1 MDLRELLSAFRQ
13 GTVSAPGAAAVALSA
28 LAACWL
34 VTAGAILPLVRLLS
48 RGDEERVQRG
58 RSRRIGMALALGSV
72 AASFFL
78 LFHALLPVERR
89 YPHLGYQ
96 LSEFILIAAGGYALV
111 ELLLAAFAD
120 AIPRWRGRPP
130 ASLITKDLLRTVLF
144 LGIFLVAVKGAF
156 PGTDIG
162 ALLTTSAILSI
173 VVGLALQESLSN
185 VFAGALLSV
194 DRPFKPGDWIE
205 VDGREGK
212 VLGANWRSTRI
223 LTRDNDLIHIP
234 NSAVA
239 KGTLLNYSVPTT
251 RHLCR
256 RRVGVEYAAQ
266 PNKVRSVL
274 GAMMASTE
282 GVLKDPGPEVFV
294 VDYGDH
300 AVIYEL
306 RFWIEDVA
314 RRPAI
319 EAEVLRGVWYHLKR
333 HGLHIPFP
341 VREVFLHRERPERR
355 PEEVLDLLRGV
366 DLLKPLQPAELDL
379 LAHDLTRQVFARGES
394 VFRQGEPGS
403 TFYIIRSGRVA
414 VLSHPEGGAEVRVA
428 ELKGG
433 DHFGEMSLLT
443 GEPRNS
449 SCVAEEDSEL
459 LCLDRESF
467 AELLRSNPP
476 VAERMSEVLAARAQ
490 ERLAKLASTRTDGA
504 PETHVHENRA
514 RTILNRIRQM
524 FRFLTPPAR

>member
-1 MDLRELLSAFRQ
+1 
-13 GTVSAPGAAAVALSA
+13 
-28 LAACWL
+28 
-34 VTAGAILPLVRLLS
+34 
-48 RGDEERVQRG
+48 
-58 RSRRIGMALALGSV
+58 
-72 AASFFL
+72 
-78 LFHALLPVERR
+78 
-89 YPHLGYQ
+89 
-96 LSEFILIAAGGYALV
+96 
-111 ELLLAAFAD
+111 
-120 AIPRWRGRPP
+120 
-130 ASLITKDLLRTVLF
+130 
-144 LGIFLVAVKGAF
+144 
-156 PGTDIG
+156 
-162 ALLTTSAILSI
+162 
-173 VVGLALQESLSN
+173 
-185 VFAGALLSV
+185 V

-274 GAMMASTE
+274 VAMMASTE

-306 RFWIEDVA
+306 RFWIDDVA

-319 EAEVLRGVWYHLKR
+319 ESEVLRGVWYHLKR
-333 HGLHIPFP
+333 QGLHIPFP

-355 PEEVLDLLRGV
+355 AEEVLELLQGV
-366 DLLKPLQPAELDL
+366 DLLRPLKPAEFEL
-379 LAHDLTRQVFARGES
+379 LAHDLTRLVFARGEA
-394 VFRQGEPGS
+394 VFRQGESGS
-403 TFYIIRSGRVA
+403 SFFIIRSGRVA
-414 VLSHPEGGAEVRVA
+414 VLSRPEGGAEVRVA
-428 ELKGG
+428 ELKAG
-433 DHFGEMSLLT
+433 DPFGEMSLLT

-449 SCVAEEDSEL
+449 TCVAEEDCEL
-459 LCLDRESF
+459 FCIDRETF

-476 VAERMSEVLAARAQ
+476 VAERMSEILAARAQ
-490 ERLAKLASTRTDGA
+490 DRQAKLATPRAESA
-504 PETHVHENRA
+504 PGPGTTEIRS
-514 RTILNRIRQM
+514 RSLLNRIRQV
-524 FRFLTPPAR
+524 FRFLAPTSR